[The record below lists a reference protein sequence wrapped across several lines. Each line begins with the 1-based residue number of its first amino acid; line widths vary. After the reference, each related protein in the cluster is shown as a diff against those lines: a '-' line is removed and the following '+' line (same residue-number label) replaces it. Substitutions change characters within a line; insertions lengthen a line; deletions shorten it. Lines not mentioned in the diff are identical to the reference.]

1 MNGGTCVDGVRSFTC
16 KCIKGFY
23 GDRCE
28 QGQGQSILVSLLLIM
43 FIRPKLNNNLSQLCS
58 INFKG
63 FSPDLDDDLCWG
75 YFTTTDS
82 HQVWFFLFLGF
93 RPSPWWSQYIMN
105 CYCLLHAFYF
115 NRASNFVPL
124 NSIACMCFI
133 IIFIK
138 HVDDVNRCLEAA
150 EWISQ
155 GTLFQLL
162 G

>member
-1 MNGGTCVDGVRSFTC
+1 MHQGLLWGPMWTGPRSVDFSFITADNVHQA
-16 KCIKGFY
+16 KI
-23 GDRCE
+23 E
-28 QGQGQSILVSLLLIM
+28 QQFVTKYAQLILKDFHQTLMI
-43 FIRPKLNNNLSQLCS
+43 
-58 INFKG
+58 
-63 FSPDLDDDLCWG
+63 DLCWG
-75 YFTTTDS
+75 YFTITDS

-93 RPSPWWSQYIMN
+93 RPSPWWPQYIMN
-105 CYCLLHAFYF
+105 CYCLLHSFYF
-115 NRASNFVPL
+115 NRASNFVSL